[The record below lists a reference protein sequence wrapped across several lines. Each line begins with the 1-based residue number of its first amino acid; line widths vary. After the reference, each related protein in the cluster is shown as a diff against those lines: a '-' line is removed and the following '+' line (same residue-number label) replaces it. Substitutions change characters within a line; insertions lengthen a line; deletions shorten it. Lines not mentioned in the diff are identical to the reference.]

1 MKKPKSILPQN
12 DVSLELISLAEARL
26 HLRLDAIGSPPTHPD
41 DSLVEALIVA
51 VREDAENY
59 MGTAVVQQTYSA
71 AYDGFNDEV
80 LELGIWPVTGVVS
93 VVYKD
98 RDGIEQTLSPSGY
111 TLDNYQKPARL
122 VPTETWPQTDPAP
135 NSVIVTFS
143 AGHTDGDSPNP
154 YPLPKAIRAA
164 MLLMLGH
171 LYENREAVTYG
182 SQVITLPLGAIHL
195 MTPYRIKMGM

>member
-1 MKKPKSILPQN
+1 MKKPKSVLPQN
-12 DVSLELISLAEARL
+12 DVSLELITLTEARL
-26 HLRLDAIGSPPTHPD
+26 HLRLDTLGSPPTHPD
-41 DSLVEALIVA
+41 DSLVEALITA

-59 MGTAVVQQTYSA
+59 MGIAVAQQTYSA
-71 AYDGFNDEV
+71 AYNGFSDQS

-98 RDGIEQTLSPSGY
+98 VSGVEHTLSPSSY
-111 TLDNYQKPARL
+111 ILDNYEKPARL
-122 VPTETWPQTDPAP
+122 IPTETWPQTGSAP
-135 NSVIVTFS
+135 NSVVVTFS

-182 SQVITLPLGAIHL
+182 NQVITLPLGAIHL

>member
-12 DVSLELISLAEARL
+12 DVSLELISLDEARL
-26 HLRLDAIGSPPTHPD
+26 HLRLDALGSPPSHPD
-41 DSLVEALIVA
+41 DALIESLITA

-71 AYDGFNDEV
+71 AYDGFDDQA

-93 VVYKD
+93 VVYTD
-98 RDGIEQTLSPSGY
+98 VNGIPQTLSYSKY
-111 TLDNYQKPARL
+111 ILDNYEKPARL
-122 VPTETWPQTDPAP
+122 FPKETWPQTASTP

-171 LYENREAVTYG
+171 LYENREAVAYAN
-182 SQVITLPLGAIHL
+182 QVVTLPLGAIHL

>member
-1 MKKPKSILPQN
+1 MKKPKSVKPQN
-12 DVSLELISLAEARL
+12 DVSLELISLEDARL
-26 HLRLDAIGSPPTHPD
+26 HLRLDAIGSPPSHPD
-41 DSLVEALIVA
+41 DSLVEALITA

-59 MGTAVVQQTYSA
+59 MGIAVAQQTYSA
-71 AYDGFNDEV
+71 AYDSFDDQT
-80 LELGIWPVTGVVS
+80 LELGLWPVTGIVS

-98 RDGIEQTLSPSGY
+98 QDGIDQTLSSSEY
-111 TLDNYQKPARL
+111 ILDNYEKPARL
-122 VPTETWPQTDPAP
+122 VPTETWPATASAP

-171 LYENREAVTYG
+171 LYDNREAVTYG